1 MKSNLTTILKKKIKK
16 MFFSVFWYEVD
27 EKKIIPFNK
36 KKFKLVIIKS
46 KRDISKKFLKEY
58 FKKNYNKSK
67 RLNSKFYFLTLVKGK
82 TIFSSG
88 WIYFGSKWKISEIDR
103 SVSLNK
109 KFLLFDFETPKKYRN
124 KGYYQLLLKL
134 IRNKFLKKKLAI
146 YSFSTNK
153 KSKRAIYK
161 SGFKFIKKIH
171 GLRN

>member
-1 MKSNLTTILKKKIKK
+1 MGKQKVMKERSINMKP
-16 MFFSVFWYEVD
+16 SYGHDVVF
-27 EKKIIPFNK
+27 P
-36 KKFKLVIIKS
+36 VIIQTGP
-46 KRDISKKFLKEY
+46 FLRNQLKLTQQ
-58 FKKNYNKSK
+58 NINNKLK